1 MNGVLNV
8 ANSPLM
14 WLTTGIAIAVVI
26 LQAIIFYRKSWKTGQ
41 RLGLSAESM
50 KEATKAAAIT
60 SFGPS
65 IAVATGLLA
74 LIYIIGAPMAWMRLG
89 YVGALP
95 YETLAVQLAVEGA
108 GLEIGKD
115 VFGGDEFVTICFVMT
130 AGAFGYTIVATF
142 LADKVENVTNKLVRN
157 DTILLGIIASAALMS
172 SIGGTAAQYLLT
184 WSPNFA
190 SLLGAIAGML
200 VFGTIAR
207 KKNILWLK
215 EFSLFFAIICGLIAA
230 AIAR

>member
-1 MNGVLNV
+1 MNGVLDI

-14 WLTTGIAIAVVI
+14 WITTGLAIAIVVWQAV
-26 LQAIIFYRKSWKTGQ
+26 LFYMKSWKTGT
-41 RLGLSAESM
+41 RLGISPETM
-50 KEATKAAAIT
+50 KNATKAAAIT

-74 LIYIIGAPMAWMRLG
+74 LIYVIGAPMSWMRLG

-115 VFGGDEFVTICFVMT
+115 VFDGNIFVTICFVMT

-142 LADKVENVTNKLVRN
+142 LSDKVENVTNKLVRG
-157 DTILLGIIASAALMS
+157 DTVLLGVIASAALMS
-172 SIGGTAAQYLLT
+172 SIGGTAAQYLMS

-190 SLLGAIAGML
+190 SLLGAILGML

-215 EFSLFFAIICGLIAA
+215 EFSLFFSIICGLIAA